1 MWQSFEKK
9 IRDIAS
15 YRWNC
20 SATTETIAGVK
31 CDCVLKPDVD
41 QYIII
46 EITEESSLTKVRN
59 DITKLATVRL
69 SLMQNGIFAKC
80 YFVMKDIPTDS
91 MRAAGEGQR
100 VFIRSAEEFQN
111 EYFEYKS
118 YVYIRKQKQF
128 GSLINIETG
137 EPENNTYIDVLY
149 LNKRTGQ
156 ELGINDIVD
165 LLKKGK
171 KVILKGDFG
180 LGKSRCVKQIFD
192 IMTQDT
198 VRNPY
203 VISINLRDH
212 WGSKRATEILDRHF
226 ADLGLNARNFIKTYE
241 KPNIVYLLDGFDEI
255 GTQSW
260 SSDPRRM
267 QYIRRISVCALK
279 DLLQKVQGGVLI
291 TGREYYFNSDNEM
304 FNSLGLSEEQ
314 TVLLECHREFTE
326 DQLLNYIIQNL
337 PSLKDKGDLKSLP
350 LWFPKRPLV
359 IQLLLK
365 YAGDIFSVNYALD
378 DMCGFW
384 YAFLSKICEREAN
397 IYPTLNP
404 EIIKNVLL
412 YLSNFTRSSTSNTGP
427 ISQTDLSNAFEFAS
441 GFSPSDESSIMLQR
455 LPSLGRISADSPD
468 RQFLDGFILNGL
480 RAENIIQLSKSWDTS
495 ILATEWKYPLDTTGL
510 QILSEYISKDSKR
523 LDTFITMARK
533 ASTAANKVLASDI
546 VSALCLLDVDYLDF
560 KDICIRDGYFSYLS
574 FEGKE
579 IKRLTLLDCGIE
591 RINLTNSKFLD
602 QVQIKDCIISTV
614 YGVSSLKS
622 IPDEFVNC
630 SIENYETL
638 ATTTLIRRAN
648 LSISQKLLV
657 EMLRKIFFQPGAGR
671 KEAALLRGMGA
682 TANKQLSEK
691 ILGKLMDEGLVTR
704 HRGDEGYIYKPVRS
718 KTGRITQII
727 ADLTLSK
734 DPLWQDI
741 TDLSK

>member
-128 GSLINIETG
+128 DSLINIETG
-137 EPENNTYIDVLY
+137 EPENNTYINVLY